1 MGYICPR
8 SQGEKRLL
16 QRGCEPL
23 GQEEFLIFNVE
34 FLMLD
39 CWKVTLLR
47 LADDT
52 SKGWRPTTLLTRFAE
67 ELRRVGQKYEGA
79 KDQAKC

>member
-1 MGYICPR
+1 MDCSCNGR
-8 SQGEKRLL
+8 QGRKGI
-16 QRGCEPL
+16 QGVRGGSIL
-23 GQEEFLIFNVE
+23 DVE

-39 CWKVTLLR
+39 CWEVTLLR